1 MSDFKEL
8 IYKDVELVTNRLHA
22 PHRWDH
28 MAARKDSEE
37 TGAYVQCTEED
48 LSAMWTVRFHLDA
61 ERASQLLQ
69 EAEDHFNARK
79 KINKKMGKFS
89 LVRGYRED
97 NENDRYIFAAKQN
110 CKSSKTGKLNKQ
122 PTVVGPDLQPLADP
136 KWSSG
141 SIGVVKFNMLPTP
154 SPSDNN
160 WGITLYCKAVVV
172 TEPKYFNNELE
183 GMSGAKSYENLTEF
197 LSDTES
203 QTTKEEL
210 EDEIPF

>member
-8 IYKDVELVTNRLHA
+8 IYDDVEFVTNRLHA

-28 MAARKDSEE
+28 MAPRKDSEE
-37 TGAYVQCTEED
+37 TGAFVECTEED
-48 LSAMWTVRFHLDA
+48 LSAMWTIRF
-61 ERASQLLQ
+61 
-69 EAEDHFNARK
+69 HFNARK
-79 KINKKMGKFS
+79 KLNKKMGKFA
-89 LVRGYRED
+89 LVRGYKED

-122 PTVVGPDLQPLADP
+122 PTVVGPDLQPLANP
-136 KWSSG
+136 KFSSG
-141 SIGVVKFNMLPTP
+141 SRGVVKFNMLPTP
-154 SPSDNN
+154 SPSDKN

-197 LSDTES
+197 LTDTEN
-203 QTTKEEL
+203 QPANEEL